1 MSDLAE
7 QTELLKRHEGFIARC
22 AHFWAGR
29 NSHVEFDDL
38 MQEGRIALLVA
49 AEKDDGR
56 GSLLTY
62 AQWHI
67 RRAMRNHVM
76 AFETP
81 VRLGDHTFVKVASMG
96 GVFQRRAL
104 DAPMADGSNETL
116 ADRLILPEAE
126 EELHKM
132 DDLMALVEQAMKK
145 LKPQQ
150 QAVLKA
156 RFIDG
161 RKRREVAEDYGVTRE
176 RIRQIE
182 AKALRILRGSKTLKN
197 A

>member
-1 MSDLAE
+1 MSDLDK
-7 QTELLKRHEGFIARC
+7 QTALLEKHEGFIAQC
-22 AHFWAGR
+22 ALFWCSK
-29 NSHVEFDDL
+29 NSFIEFDDL
-38 MQEGRIALLVA
+38 MQEGRIALLFA
-49 AEKDDGR
+49 AERDDKR
-56 GSLLTY
+56 GSLLSY
-62 AQWHI
+62 ASWYI
-67 RRAMRNHVM
+67 RRAMRAHVM

-81 VRLGDHTFVKVASMG
+81 VRLGDRVFSKVADMG
-96 GVFQRRAL
+96 GAMKRRSL
-104 DAPMADGSNETL
+104 DAPLFAGSTDTL
-116 ADRLILPEAE
+116 ADRLAMPEPE

-132 DDLMALVEQAMKK
+132 GDLMTLVEKAMRK

-161 RKRREVAEDYGVTRE
+161 RKLREVAEDYGVTSE

-182 AKALRILRGSKTLKN
+182 AKALRLLRGNRILKR